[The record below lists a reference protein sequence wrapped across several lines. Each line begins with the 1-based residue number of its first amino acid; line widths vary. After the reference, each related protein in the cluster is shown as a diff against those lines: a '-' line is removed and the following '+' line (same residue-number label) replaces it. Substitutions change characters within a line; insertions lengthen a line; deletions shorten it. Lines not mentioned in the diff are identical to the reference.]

1 MRRLATRT
9 AVNQAG
15 DTIIEVMLAVAV
27 VGMVVGASY
36 SIATKALRTGR
47 FAQEQT
53 EALKLSET
61 QLEKLKYKASLYRAG
76 ESTTGTI
83 FDTASAEQNFCLDD
97 DLTFTKITTANSLY
111 NARCSGVSGLYTM
124 LVTYDGVDLYES
136 SVSWDAPTGNR
147 AVVSISY
154 RLFKQ

>member
-1 MRRLATRT
+1 MRKLKLNTIA
-9 AVNQAG
+9 NQAG

-27 VGMVVGASY
+27 VGMVIGASY

-53 EALKLSET
+53 EALKLAET

-76 ESTTGTI
+76 ESVTGTI
-83 FDTASAEQNFCLDD
+83 FDTAAAERNFCLDD
-97 DLTFTKITTANSLY
+97 DLTFTKITSANSLY
-111 NARCSGVSGLYTM
+111 NARCTGISGLYTM
-124 LVTYDGVDLYES
+124 LITFDGADLFEASVTWE
-136 SVSWDAPTGNR
+136 APTGVQATVN
-147 AVVSISY
+147 ISY